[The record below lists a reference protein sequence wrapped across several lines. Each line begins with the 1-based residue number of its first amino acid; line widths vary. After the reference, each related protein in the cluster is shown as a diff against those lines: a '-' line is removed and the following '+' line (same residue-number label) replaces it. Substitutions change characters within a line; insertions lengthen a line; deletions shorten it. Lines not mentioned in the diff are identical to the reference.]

1 MAATYACWGK
11 ERSPNNGATALPYYK
26 SNFINIQNGHTI
38 ATDGYQQPALR
49 TGYEYLMPYKVG
61 ALYCV
66 TAKEPGTVVSVDEKQ
81 LKVKYTS
88 GKEQTIHLG
97 STYGRMEGSVYKHDI
112 VTDLKAGQKFAEGE
126 YLSYNTGFFERDWL
140 DSSKLLMKFN
150 RTVTVALSM
159 SDEVF
164 EDSSAVSKKLGALM
178 AADVVKEKSFII
190 EFDKT
195 IMDLKAE
202 GESIDV
208 NDSLFTLTDNATD
221 YSNLSDSSIDLLKG
235 IANLSP
241 KAKVKGTI
249 FRYEMKYNGDLSDM
263 SPTLKKLA
271 MKLDRQTE
279 LESQSTGTVI
289 KSNRVTSEYRSAG
302 SNLMPKTL
310 ELKVFIMHKT
320 NQAHGDKGVF
330 ASQMK
335 SVISDVMQ
343 STVTTESGVEV
354 DAMFSYRSI
363 LNRVTLSPL
372 LIGTTNRLLKHVS
385 PMIAEAYFT

>member
-1 MAATYACWGK
+1 
-11 ERSPNNGATALPYYK
+11 
-26 SNFINIQNGHTI
+26 
-38 ATDGYQQPALR
+38 
-49 TGYEYLMPYKVG
+49 MPYKVG

-81 LKVKYTS
+81 LKVKHTS

-202 GESIDV
+202 GEAIDV

-279 LESQSTGTVI
+279 LESQSTGTII
-289 KSNRVTSEYRSAG
+289 KGNRVTSEYRSAG